1 MYNRQHQT
9 MSDGLIAVRNV
20 VKRYGEVG
28 AAVAGVSFDAPRG
41 ALVALLGPSGCGK
54 TTTLR
59 LIAGLETPNAGSIWL
74 EGRQVAGD
82 GAWVPPEARRVG
94 MVFQDGALFPHLTVA
109 QNIAF
114 PLQERNGRDRVDEL
128 LELVGMAGYGER
140 FPHQLSGGQQQR
152 VALARALAPA
162 PSVVLLD
169 EPFSRLDAALRV
181 SLREDVREIV
191 KRTGATTLFVT
202 HDQEEALSVA
212 DVVVVMFD
220 GKVAQVGAPQE
231 IYTRPAT
238 RRIATF
244 VGDANLLPGHADGL
258 VAECALGRMILA
270 APQHGPVEIMIRPEA
285 FELRSVRNGQARIER
300 MRYFGHDQ
308 AFHLCLH
315 GGDAI
320 DVRTLPRPDLRV
332 GQEVDVFVRGVVV
345 AYPAV

>member
-1 MYNRQHQT
+1 MATNNA
-9 MSDGLIAVRNV
+9 LISVQDV
-20 VKRYGEVG
+20 VKRYGEIG

-74 EGRQVAGD
+74 EGRKVAGD

-114 PLQERNGRDRVDEL
+114 PLQTRNSQTRVEEL
-128 LELVGMAGYGER
+128 LALVGMMGYGAR
-140 FPHQLSGGQQQR
+140 YPHQLSGGQQQR
-152 VALARALAPA
+152 VALARALAPE

-169 EPFSRLDAALRV
+169 EPFSRLDASLRV
-181 SLREDVREIV
+181 SLREDVRAIV
-191 KRTGATTLFVT
+191 KRSGATTLFVT
-202 HDQEEALSVA
+202 HDQEEALSIA
-212 DVVVVMFD
+212 DRVVVMFD
-220 GKVAQVGAPQE
+220 GKAVQAGTPQE

-238 RRIATF
+238 RAVATF

-270 APQHGPVEIMIRPEA
+270 TPQQGPVEIMLRPEA
-285 FELRSVRNGQARIER
+285 VELRAVRSGRARIAR
-300 MRYFGHDQ
+300 IRYFGHDQ
-308 AFHLCLH
+308 SLHLCLH
-315 GGDAI
+315 GGGEL
-320 DVRTLPRPDLRV
+320 DVRSLPRPDLRA

-345 AYPAV
+345 AYPVG